1 MDKKPDWNEL
11 EDIKTAIG
19 QTPPLLFEI
28 LGRIA
33 GENSEQ
39 GSYARESR
47 PEILKCIKVCKKA
60 LGEIRASAGNFTLHD
75 LQHSINVIDFMGQLV
90 EDPSELSAIEIVC
103 LIYTALLHDVGMIR
117 LGNEKD
123 KPLEKIRNSH
133 GDRSA
138 YFIENDLI
146 CDEAGQPLNFGRY
159 HLILKQYLPT
169 ICASHMKDISFI
181 DRLPK
186 DLHVDGM
193 RLNTAL
199 CAVLLRLADAMDLS
213 RNRAPY
219 TLYHFLMLKG
229 ISQEHWKKHLS
240 ITDCFID
247 DKGFYRVDGICD
259 DEVVHRAVF
268 NHLDMIEKELRDS
281 IDWMSRSDSDIELS
295 VKSDIVKRE
304 IWTEGNYHIWHHTFT
319 MDFAAISDL
328 FMGEHLYGDR
338 QVGLREII
346 QNAIDACMVR
356 KECEQNNPNPFETY
370 IPCITVSTDDD
381 YVYIRDNGIGM
392 TDEVI
397 QKYFLNIGVSYYRS
411 KEYRDLELSYKPMGF
426 FGIGFLSGFMLS
438 DEIWVRT
445 SGFKDKVEYQ
455 LHLVKG
461 DKYIAKYEFDQKRF
475 SGTEIKLKKDRFY
488 VFDSFATVIDLETD
502 LVLDGIKRYI
512 SENFWKLKLV
522 YDGKSNLKF
531 TIIEQNYEEYL
542 EGEKRQSDYQII
554 LSRYLNGI
562 EGSIYFKENDSYRQL
577 WKQSGVQY
585 DSIFEALDEDK
596 IEIGGELKKSVPFA
610 EKGIGYNK
618 DGWVDIKDVDQI
630 PDDYIWILIPKYIHP
645 ETRRNLNYKLAMTDE
660 IQSEIEA
667 SLYKNSWQSVFISRE
682 VLLLLNHCLDLK
694 IQYYNISFDLLY
706 FVDNP
711 DNMEFYDILE
721 AMFGNPIEYLLV
733 KKFVGNINPY
743 ESTFSFEKTV
753 LHDVE
758 LWLKS
763 VRISSPALEFEWFMF
778 EEYRYFVNIKNDQM
792 SPQASRQ
799 RLTDGSNREIVEA
812 LRIVKYLWFI
822 EQLESRKCSEVSIN
836 YLKKKLRKIWN
847 KDNSLLKSEIREK
860 FL

>member
-1 MDKKPDWNEL
+1 MSVMDKKPDWNEL

-304 IWTEGNYHIWHHTFT
+304 IRTEGNYHIWHHTFT

-370 IPCITVSTDDD
+370 TPCITVSTDDD

-411 KEYRDLELSYKPMGF
+411 KDYRDLELSYKPMGF
-426 FGIGFLSGFMLS
+426 FGIGFLAGFMLS

-445 SGFKDKVEYQ
+445 SGFKDKMEYQ

-461 DKYIAKYEFDQKRF
+461 DKYIAKYEYDLKRF
-475 SGTEIKLKKDRFY
+475 SGTEIKLKKESLKFFLKTI
-488 VFDSFATVIDLETD
+488 VTGIQPNIDLQGVEQY
-502 LVLDGIKRYI
+502 IKY
-512 SENFWKLKLV
+512 NFWKLKLSY
-522 YDGKSNLKF
+522 YDENTLQYNIVGQNF
-531 TIIEQNYEEYL
+531 EQYL
-542 EGEKRQSDYQII
+542 QEKTYGFDYGIV
-554 LSRYLNGI
+554 LSQYLNGI
-562 EGSIYFKENDSYRQL
+562 EGEMCFKENDDYRQL
-577 WKQSGVQY
+577 WKQSGIEY
-585 DSIFEALDEDK
+585 NSIFEALEEGK
-596 IEIGGELKKSVPFA
+596 IEIGGEIKKSVPFGK
-610 EKGIGYNK
+610 KGILF
-618 DGWVDIKDVDQI
+618 DVTEITEIKNVDQI
-630 PDDYIWILIPKYIHP
+630 PDDHIWILIPKCNCTSTQTALDNFDMTA
-645 ETRRNLNYKLAMTDE
+645 ETRAKIESSLYENRWYSIFMPKSMLFLFDGSIDVAYYNMPFKLYWKNVGGYGFLQDMAEKEFGTHISYLLIKKTDE
-660 IQSEIEA
+660 D
-667 SLYKNSWQSVFISRE
+667 E
-682 VLLLLNHCLDLK
+682 V
-694 IQYYNISFDLLY
+694 
-706 FVDNP
+706 
-711 DNMEFYDILE
+711 
-721 AMFGNPIEYLLV
+721 
-733 KKFVGNINPY
+733 PY
-743 ESTFSFEKTV
+743 ESTFHFEKPF
-753 LHDVE
+753 LINDE
-758 LWLKS
+758 FWLKS
-763 VRISSPALEFEWFMF
+763 VRIEPPVLDWMWLMF
-778 EEYRYFVNIKNDQM
+778 EEYKYFVNIKNEQLL
-792 SPQASRQ
+792 PRASRQ
-799 RLTDGSNREIVEA
+799 NLTDNSDHDLADAMEIVQY
-812 LRIVKYLWFI
+812 IWFI
-822 EQLESRKCSEVSIN
+822 EQLESRKCPEISVN
-836 YLKKKLRKIWN
+836 YMKKKLKEIWN
-847 KDNSLLKSEIREK
+847 KENPLVKSEFRK
-860 FL
+860 KYF